1 MQIFL
6 IYHPFLYDI
15 FSRLRY
21 TRYYEG
27 RECLQVKNRVCAKMS
42 DNDKYKRQGFER
54 GMVQEIFKF
63 LLIFSL
69 FIIINTWIAI
79 HPTGVQILIAVSTAT
94 SAFIAWRFL
103 EFQKSSNKKEIRK
116 RRGKE
121 LKNFAKS
128 IFKHRH
134 FLIREGRFINESIKY
149 DVFIHFDDENW
160 SAAPGREH
168 PHRVMTFIREKANYQ
183 NALVISFRGEYELE
197 NESIIVHDDL
207 GMSIYSEEWDDMF
220 NELKDAINRKIGLS
234 IDGSLKDNLLRDDD
248 SKSTRKRTSSP
259 SGTIPMST
267 KMDFRFK
274 RAIKLNNDN
283 EVEKFVNH
291 ISHIDARDP
300 MGRTFLHIA
309 CKYGFTRELYSQN
322 IQVLNNMIK
331 RQEII
336 IDICIKAGADL
347 NAQDDYGDSPL
358 HWATGI
364 WNKPVIEQIVKAGGD
379 INVFNLRD
387 ETPLHIVF
395 RDAMRGVSGN
405 SVFIEINPNVPNS
418 EQTIISQM
426 PKKEYYE
433 FRRNNP
439 DKFIKFPNKKLDEIK
454 FLIGL
459 GADIQLKRG
468 EMKSCFDIAM
478 ESEDSDLI
486 ELVTS

>member
-1 MQIFL
+1 MQ
-6 IYHPFLYDI
+6 
-15 FSRLRY
+15 
-21 TRYYEG
+21 E
-27 RECLQVKNRVCAKMS
+27 V
-42 DNDKYKRQGFER
+42 
-54 GMVQEIFKF
+54 FKF

-69 FIIINTWIAI
+69 FTIINTWIAI
-79 HPTGVQILIAVSTAT
+79 HPTGVQILIAISTAT

-103 EFQKSSNKKEIRK
+103 EFQKSSSKKEMRK

-121 LKNFAKS
+121 LKIFAKS

-160 SAAPGREH
+160 SAVPGREH
-168 PHRVMTFIREKANYQ
+168 PHRVMTFIREKTNYQ

-197 NESIIVHDDL
+197 KESIIVHDDL

-234 IDGSLKDNLLRDDD
+234 IDGSLKDNLRRNDD
-248 SKSTRKRTSSP
+248 SKNTRKRTSSP

-283 EVEKFVNH
+283 EVAEFVNH

-309 CKYGFTRELYSQN
+309 CKYGFTRELNSQD

-331 RQEII
+331 RQETI

-347 NAQDDYGDSPL
+347 NARDDYGDSPL
-358 HWATGI
+358 HWATRSQNGR
-364 WNKPVIEQIVKAGGD
+364 VIKQIVKAGGD
-379 INVFNLRD
+379 INAFNLSN

-395 RDAMRGVSGN
+395 LGAMSGVSGT
-405 SVFIEINPNVPNS
+405 SFVSKIDPNVSDS
-418 EQTIISQM
+418 EKSTILKM
-426 PKKEYYE
+426 PREEYYE
-433 FRRNNP
+433 FKKNNP
-439 DKFIKFPNKKLDEIK
+439 DKFVISPDKRLDEIK
-454 FLIGL
+454 FLIDL
-459 GADIQLKRG
+459 GADVHLNRG